1 MPGRGLCGSGK
12 GASGEA
18 GSREL
23 RGEGSGRATEPAP
36 GGSEAPAKTDAGG
49 GGVCPQGRARG
60 ALPQTDARRRGRW
73 GEAGHEEQ
81 AGGPAAAPRPLALAG
96 VPAVAAPGGVTA
108 KPPSPRTLLI
118 RRGHGDFPSDLP
130 RACLQRE
137 PRGRA
142 TPGPPPPGRAPHP
155 GPPPT
160 VSATGLSQHHRAGCR
175 GGSLRPQATHAGWVF
190 LPPTN
195 SLKQMHAG
203 NPGVDLT
210 RNSPMTQRRRRAVLF
225 VREKITWSTS
235 NASQGSPDLAGTACD
250 FAHDGRPESPAVRS
264 RAAR

>member
-1 MPGRGLCGSGK
+1 M
-12 GASGEA
+12 
-18 GSREL
+18 
-23 RGEGSGRATEPAP
+23 
-36 GGSEAPAKTDAGG
+36 
-49 GGVCPQGRARG
+49 CPQGRACG
-60 ALPQTDARRRGRW
+60 VLPQTDARRRGRW

-142 TPGPPPPGRAPHP
+142 TPGPPPPGPAPHP

-235 NASQGSPDLAGTACD
+235 NTSQGSPDLAGTACD